1 MGNKPMEAI
10 KVIILESNRAREVN
24 SFEKPK
30 LPNPDTRKAY
40 DGQMEIYDYQY
51 NEWQESEN
59 NLREFEIDL
68 SETFKMLKEL
78 ENKSGLKISHVHV
91 GHDVGSIHNAI
102 VLENGK
108 IRIV

>member
-1 MGNKPMEAI
+1 METK
-10 KVIILESNRAREVN
+10 KVVILEGNRAREVN
-24 SFEKPK
+24 PLEIPIDVYYKPEYGMQK
-30 LPNPDTRKAY
+30 HP
-40 DGQMEIYDYQY
+40 
-51 NEWQESEN
+51 QECFLEDLYTYEEAEN